1 MKTSAM
7 GASTTGTAVIGAS
20 AMRASAIGTS
30 AERTSAVKISA
41 TGTSAPI
48 RHPEGGFTLIETL
61 VALVVLAVTS
71 VALLTATEAHITR
84 IGGLETRA
92 AAAWV
97 TENHL
102 AELSLGLIPV
112 TPPAML
118 GIAFDV
124 TETRTPTRD
133 PALTQVTLTATEP
146 GTTTAFGRLTGFLD
160 TGDTVAGL
168 ANSGATDRSPT
179 DTADIP

>member
-1 MKTSAM
+1 MTHPAM
-7 GASTTGTAVIGAS
+7 NHPARDPE
-20 AMRASAIGTS
+20 RA
-30 AERTSAVKISA
+30 
-41 TGTSAPI
+41 
-48 RHPEGGFTLIETL
+48 FTLIETL

-102 AELSLGLIPV
+102 AELSLGLTPV

-133 PALTQVTLTATEP
+133 PALVQITLTATAS
-146 GTTTAFGRLTGFLD
+146 GSTTAFGRLTGFLD
-160 TGDTVAGL
+160 TGETGAG
-168 ANSGATDRSPT
+168 PT
-179 DTADIP
+179 ESESLP